1 MLELQV
7 REFGKAMKQG
17 RQGNQTGQGARV
29 VSLYG
34 ETLAGASSGGG
45 GWVAPQAVEQVR
57 GYWQA
62 LYGAC
67 GAVPYRSEIDPR
79 GIEAALEYAFV
90 LERIAPGVGRIRLA
104 GMHLADL
111 MGSEVGGM
119 PLSVFMLPE
128 ARGALARQIDACC
141 DAPAIADLRLVSH
154 GAMLRPRLDARML
167 LLPLRSQDG
176 EVNRILGVLAA
187 QGDIGRKPRRFIVTA
202 TNLQPLGDCPQVSAP
217 VPAFRGD
224 GPLRP
229 SLRLIESETGGR

>member
-1 MLELQV
+1 ME
-7 REFGKAMKQG
+7 KG
-17 RQGNQTGQGARV
+17 RHVNHGGQGTRV

-34 ETLAGASSGGG
+34 ETLAGGSPGG

-62 LYGAC
+62 LHGAN
-67 GAVPYRSEIDPR
+67 GQVPYRSDIDPR
-79 GIEAALEYAFV
+79 GIESALEFAFV

-119 PLSVFMLPE
+119 PLSVFMMPE

-141 DAPAIADLRLVSH
+141 DGPAIADLRLVSH
-154 GAMLRPRLDARML
+154 GEMLRPRLDARMM

-176 EVNRILGVLAA
+176 TVNRILGVLVA
-187 QGDIGRKPRRFIVTA
+187 QGEIGRKPRRFIVTA
-202 TNLQPLGDCPQVSAP
+202 TSLQPLGDEDVTPRAM
-217 VPAFRGD
+217 PAFRGD

-229 SLRLIESETGGR
+229 CLRLIESETGGD